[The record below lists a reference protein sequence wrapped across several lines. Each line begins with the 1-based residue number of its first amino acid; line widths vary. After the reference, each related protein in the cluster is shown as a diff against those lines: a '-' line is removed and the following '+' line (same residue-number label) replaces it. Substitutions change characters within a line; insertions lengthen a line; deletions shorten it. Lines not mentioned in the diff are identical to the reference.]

1 MKNQYSKFIKY
12 LEKQD
17 SIFFQRSGD
26 SVYLTD
32 GKIVLKVPVMVYNG
46 LIRPLSGILPDG
58 LTDCKG
64 VKRSY
69 NTTVEISADGM
80 DIEKAVASLNIEKN
94 IVKTRFLIELPAKG
108 KTKKPGNARVF
119 VADGEIIAVNEIF
132 IDIVSECQIT
142 GTWTGAGKWNTPIIQ
157 KDDDFMIVVFPMKV
171 EKEIFEMWRGV
182 K

>member
-32 GKIVLKVPVMVYNG
+32 GKIVLKVPAMVYNG

-64 VKRSY
+64 AKRPH
-69 NTTVEISADGM
+69 NATVEISSDSM
-80 DIEKAVASLNIEKN
+80 DIEKAVASLNTEKN
-94 IVKTRFLIELPAKG
+94 IVKTRFLVELPPQG
-108 KTKKPGNARVF
+108 RKKNEIARVF
-119 VADGEIIAVNEIF
+119 FSDGEIIAVNENY
-132 IDIVSECQIT
+132 IDMVSDCQIT
-142 GTWTGAGKWNTPIIQ
+142 GVWTSSGKWNAPIIQ
-157 KDDDFMIVVFPMKV
+157 KDDDFTIVIFPMKV
-171 EKEIFEMWRGV
+171 DREIFEMWRGL